1 MVVQTSDHV
10 EEALDFLEFSMLSIE
25 GNVRRFELTTLW
37 PPYIPAMANER
48 LHAADEYF
56 SGQDL
61 GALFADVGPE
71 APPQWQSPFRS
82 QLNGLRTAAWQDV
95 IDGNRSPEEVF
106 TEIADTIR
114 DEMEFES

>member
-1 MVVQTSDHV
+1 
-10 EEALDFLEFSMLSIE
+10 MLSIE

-82 QLNGLRTAAWQDV
+82 QLNSLRVAAWQDV

>member
-1 MVVQTSDHV
+1 
-10 EEALDFLEFSMLSIE
+10 ML
-25 GNVRRFELTTLW
+25 
-37 PPYIPAMANER
+37 A
-48 LHAADEYF
+48 
-56 SGQDL
+56 
-61 GALFADVGPE
+61 PE

-82 QLNGLRTAAWQDV
+82 QLNSLRSAAWQDV